1 VKNKLITISLSVL
14 LLLLNVNVAYAAVNI
29 KDNYNTP
36 IKQTSDISSKLISS
50 FSSNAVIVGGVLFLI
65 MAIVAGYH
73 MLSNSGDAE
82 KFAAGKDI
90 ITYAMIGFLLIFGAY
105 WIIQLIQFMLG
116 LSSSDARIIQ

>member
-1 VKNKLITISLSVL
+1 VKKKILSITTSLSL
-14 LLLLNVNVAYAAVNI
+14 LLINASAAHAIDINSAY
-29 KDNYNTP
+29 KSP
-36 IKQTSDISSKLISS
+36 ITQPTDISKLVSS

-73 MLSNSGDAE
+73 MLSNSGEPE

-90 ITYAMIGFLLIFGAY
+90 LTYAMIGFLLIFGAY

-116 LSSSDARIIQ
+116 LSSSDARIIH